1 VECLAVNQSLFVW
14 HCDTEGTVSV
24 GGSSPQQPVVR
35 HRRRSI
41 CVWYVTFVC
50 AFRVWTEFTEP
61 TGKRSE
67 HPRVIPMLTVVM
79 VVVGQSPSPGKQSV
93 ASSHARP
100 FLFCSVTTSQFRSV
114 ATWQAEVH
122 GSIRISQL
130 TSPGS

>member
-1 VECLAVNQSLFVW
+1 VVFSKSKKRTVVLVNDVVVL
-14 HCDTEGTVSV
+14 VSV
-24 GGSSPQQPVVR
+24 AVVD
-35 HRRRSI
+35 
-41 CVWYVTFVC
+41 VLVVTV
-50 AFRVWTEFTEP
+50 AV
-61 TGKRSE
+61 
-67 HPRVIPMLTVVM
+67 VVVTVVM